1 MVKSIGETLVF
12 LWWRRG
18 SRGAQSVFLKIKKK
32 EKTLLKQ
39 HAKLSFFKIQNLGSE
54 LRYWA
59 QLMICKVLFDPQI
72 WRCIWISYYKKKTPI
87 FSVDLGIFQWD
98 RPRRQGPSSNRCRLP
113 CMTIF
118 HLKKYIYEAGWC
130 VDVYISYINYFIIE
144 GLMKREDTYIR
155 FAALWIDNV
164 FLSRS
169 YFNEKRVRD
178 FNRYIICFQR
188 SYRFF

>member
-18 SRGAQSVFLKIKKK
+18 SRGAQSVFLKIEKK

-59 QLMICKVLFDPQI
+59 HLMICKVLFDPQI
-72 WRCIWISYYKKKTPI
+72 WRCIWISYYKKKPPI

-130 VDVYISYINYFIIE
+130 VDVYISYVNYFIIE
-144 GLMKREDTYIR
+144 GLMKREDTYPFCR
-155 FAALWIDNV
+155 LM
-164 FLSRS
+164 
-169 YFNEKRVRD
+169 
-178 FNRYIICFQR
+178 NR
-188 SYRFF
+188 

>member
-12 LWWRRG
+12 LWRRRG

-59 QLMICKVLFDPQI
+59 HLMICKVLFDPQI
-72 WRCIWISYYKKKTPI
+72 WRCIWISYYYKKKTPI

-118 HLKKYIYEAGWC
+118 HLKKIYLWSRVMCRCLYILHKLFYHRGINEAGRH
-130 VDVYISYINYFIIE
+130 ISVLAPYE
-144 GLMKREDTYIR
+144 
-155 FAALWIDNV
+155 
-164 FLSRS
+164 
-169 YFNEKRVRD
+169 
-178 FNRYIICFQR
+178 
-188 SYRFF
+188 

>member
-39 HAKLSFFKIQNLGSE
+39 HAKLSFFKIQRIEILGPLE
-54 LRYWA
+54 DL
-59 QLMICKVLFDPQI
+59 QLFDPQI
-72 WRCIWISYYKKKTPI
+72 WRCIYYYKKKDI
-87 FSVDLGIFQWD
+87 FFHAVDLSIFQWD

-118 HLKKYIYEAGWC
+118 HLKKIYLWSRVMCRCLYILRKLFYHRG
-130 VDVYISYINYFIIE
+130 INEE
-144 GLMKREDTYIR
+144 GRHIYPFCRLM
-155 FAALWIDNV
+155 
-164 FLSRS
+164 
-169 YFNEKRVRD
+169 
-178 FNRYIICFQR
+178 NR
-188 SYRFF
+188 